1 MLKLTM
7 TKPLFVFRMLAP
19 VAALC
24 ILSLYSQV
32 PQPNGAGVEPG
43 VLPAKWISGGPKC
56 MEEPEWQIHEYN
68 ADLYILRESGC
79 THYEKPFLYVIFGN
93 DKVTL
98 IDTGAG
104 QNDISRVYDL
114 VVDKWLKRKGRTSI
128 QKMVIHTHGHG
139 DHIAGDSQFTNRK
152 DIEFVP
158 FDIPSIQKAFNIT
171 TWPTS
176 IGKLDLGGRTLDV
189 VPIPGHHNTDV
200 AFYDKRTGLLL
211 IGDTLYPGRL
221 YVTYWDQ
228 FEKSIQR
235 IVDFTDGKIITH
247 IVGCHIEQT
256 STPYLEYPIGSFYQ
270 PSEHTFEMSRGHLLE
285 LHSALI
291 GLKGKPTRLAFR
303 DFTIWPLGPE
313 VRTEMSTT
321 RKATEDRLRPKMWN
335 QTP

>member
-1 MLKLTM
+1 M
-7 TKPLFVFRMLAP
+7 TKPLAAFRMLAL

-24 ILSLYSQV
+24 ILKLYSQV

-43 VLPAKWISGGPKC
+43 VLPLKWIHGGPKC

-79 THYEKPFLYVIFGN
+79 THYEKPFLYVIFG
-93 DKVTL
+93 DEKVTL

-104 QNDISRVYDL
+104 KNDISRVYDQ
-114 VVDKWLKRKGRTSI
+114 VVAKWLQRKGRESI
-128 QKMVIHTHGHG
+128 KKMVIHTHGHS
-139 DHIAGDSQFTNRK
+139 DHIAGDAQFQNRP

-158 FDIPSIQKAFNIT
+158 FDIPTIQKAFHLDS
-171 TWPTS
+171 WPEST
-176 IGKLDLGGRTLDV
+176 GYLDLGGRKLDII
-189 VPIPGHHNTDV
+189 PIPGHHATDV

-228 FEKSIQR
+228 FEKSIER
-235 IVDFTDGKIITH
+235 IVRWTDGKIITH
-247 IVGCHIEQT
+247 ILGCHIEQT
-256 STPYLEYPIGSFYQ
+256 NKPYLEYPIGSFYQ
-270 PSEHTFEMSRGHLLE
+270 PEEHEFAMSRGHLLE
-285 LHSALI
+285 LHQALI

-313 VRTEMSTT
+313 VSQEMRTT
-321 RKATEDRLRPKMWN
+321 RKTTEERLRAKMWN
-335 QTP
+335 QNP